1 MDHDFTPDDVAPWP
15 EKIQKADRDVPAA
28 ADAPLTLAEDTTK
41 PLLPPAAAGPG
52 RELVLGALVV
62 LLSGGGTLAML
73 ITRDSAPPTTAASG
87 APGPRTATPSTA
99 APSLAWTEKAPRWIE
114 NGDAWL
120 GKSKGAAFE
129 VSSAEPVGVWMR
141 TVRPALVVRC
151 TGKRAEVFVFTDTAA
166 AIESNTDDH
175 TVSFAVDGEEPTTMR
190 WPDGAEHNA
199 LFAPDGPALAQ
210 RLMHADSFTLGFTPH
225 NAGAV
230 TARFRT
236 TGLADALKPS
246 AKSCGW

>member
-1 MDHDFTPDDVAPWP
+1 MEHDFTPDAAAPWP
-15 EKIQKADRDVPAA
+15 DKMQRPEGDVPAA
-28 ADAPLTLAEDTTK
+28 ADAPLTAAEDTT
-41 PLLPPAAAGPG
+41 PVPASAAAGPR

-73 ITRDSAPPTTAASG
+73 VSRDSTPPSAAAFTSPVTRTAVSPVT
-87 APGPRTATPSTA
+87 APG
-99 APSLAWTEKAPRWIE
+99 LAWMEKAPRWIE

-151 TGKRAEVFVFTDTAA
+151 TGRQAEVFVFTDTAA
-166 AIESNTDDH
+166 AIEANTDDH
-175 TVSFAVDGEEPTTMR
+175 TVSFAVDGDEPTTMR

-199 LFAPDGPALAQ
+199 LFAPDGRALAR
-210 RLMHADSFTLGFTPH
+210 RLMHADRFTLGFTPH

-230 TARFRT
+230 TVRFRT
-236 TGLADALKPS
+236 TGLADALNPS
-246 AKSCGW
+246 AKYCGW

>member
-1 MDHDFTPDDVAPWP
+1 MEHDFTPDDVAPWP
-15 EKIQKADRDVPAA
+15 KKDEKSAVDAAASADTPVPPTEDTKPAA
-28 ADAPLTLAEDTTK
+28 A
-41 PLLPPAAAGPG
+41 PAAAGPR

-73 ITRDSAPPTTAASG
+73 VSRDSGTSPAATASIAPAARPAS
-87 APGPRTATPSTA
+87 TPADASN
-99 APSLAWTEKAPRWIE
+99 LAWMTTAPRWVS
-114 NGDAWL
+114 NGEAWL
-120 GKSKGAAFE
+120 GRGKGAAFE

-151 TGKRAEVFVFTDTAA
+151 TGKRAEVFVFTDGAA
-166 AIESNTDDH
+166 AIEANTEDH
-175 TVSFAVDGEEPTTMR
+175 TVSFAVDGDEPTTVR

-199 LFAPDGPALAQ
+199 LFAPDGQALAR
-210 RLMHADSFTLGFTPH
+210 RLMGADSFTFSFTPH

-236 TGLADALKPS
+236 TGLAAVLHPS
-246 AKSCGW
+246 ARHCGW